1 MELISHGLLL
11 APMSGRSTVKPL
23 SLTEEN
29 RRGVNYLI
37 KYCLLNI
44 NKCKHLLFSRR
55 ELVVPGCLVLA
66 KQAPPSSYHCAFPSG
81 PLPCNKGKGE
91 GMQATQQGF
100 ADGPASS
107 CLTCGALLPSLLLL
121 GTPKS
126 VLSAPMPGH
135 TLSGSLF
142 PPQSH

>member
-1 MELISHGLLL
+1 MQTS
-11 APMSGRSTVKPL
+11 
-23 SLTEEN
+23 
-29 RRGVNYLI
+29 
-37 KYCLLNI
+37 
-44 NKCKHLLFSRR
+44 
-55 ELVVPGCLVLA
+55 LVLQEGA
-66 KQAPPSSYHCAFPSG
+66 SCSWLPSASQTG
-81 PLPCNKGKGE
+81 PTLQLPLCLPQWSSTFKGKGE

-135 TLSGSLF
+135 TVSGSLF